1 MATPKIYIDACCIIE
16 ALKKRRGMPL
26 THPLSEVDMIE
37 RLMHAA
43 REGDLELHTSIITVG
58 EVLHLGEKP
67 PPADLKPYVER
78 LLLSGRDGIR
88 ATAPTPPIILLA
100 RDLAIEDGL
109 WDRVADRIH
118 VATALTV
125 KAEEILSVDGRLA
138 KRMKKSDVR
147 GCRIVSPSETNLL
160 PDRYRQND
168 IFNQPEARS

>member
-16 ALKKRRGMPL
+16 AIKKQRGLPL
-26 THPLSEVDMIE
+26 SHPLSEVDMIE
-37 RLMHAA
+37 RIMRAA
-43 REGDLELHTSIITVG
+43 REDEIELHTSIITVA

-67 PPADLKPYVER
+67 PPPDLKPYVER

-88 ATAPTPPIILLA
+88 STAPSPPIILLA
-100 RDLAIEDGL
+100 RDLAVEDGL

-125 KAEEILSVDGRLA
+125 KAEEFLSVDGRLA

-147 GCRIVSPSETNLL
+147 GCRIVSPSGTHLL
-160 PDRYRQND
+160 PDRYRQHD
-168 IFNQPEARS
+168 LLGK